1 VTLESLLAASPGF
14 ATRVTVALCLSNASD
29 AASQMEKRLV
39 ETLSLGFA
47 LPLLNFGDLRWPA
60 AAVFFGMLTGGC
72 AAGTLAER
80 FGHKRLLV
88 MMLYLEALAAVATTA
103 ARGSWHLTLCRY
115 ISGVAIGAAVPP
127 IFALAEELIH
137 PRKRRHRSLS
147 LIASSFISG
156 SVLVSL
162 LAWPLSLGWT
172 WQAFYA
178 STGLVPLLNAFLVSC
193 WIPESPSFLQQQGRR
208 AELLGELQHFA
219 GLRAAGPAFR
229 VAQEANDGQIRVIE
243 ERSISGRLQLLR
255 TNHVVLRLAAICF
268 SIAFAWYGLSTWL
281 LQLFEEVG
289 LEHRYLAAMLYAL
302 SGVPGCVLAML
313 LLQFIEPP
321 KLLAFWLT
329 LTALS
334 CLSIGHLPKT
344 VLGDLL
350 NGRTQ
355 EGGDCPCSTELR
367 RE

>member
-1 VTLESLLAASPGF
+1 MAVECIGAKTEPDEDGEEVPDEFEVTLESLLAASPGF

-29 AASQMEKRLV
+29 AV

-103 ARGSWHLTLCRY
+103 ATFGPRGDFL
-115 ISGVAIGAAVPP
+115 
-127 IFALAEELIH
+127 
-137 PRKRRHRSLS
+137 RHRSLS

-229 VAQEANDGQIRVIE
+229 VAQEMSWA
-243 ERSISGRLQLLR
+243 
-255 TNHVVLRLAAICF
+255 
-268 SIAFAWYGLSTWL
+268 
-281 LQLFEEVG
+281 
-289 LEHRYLAAMLYAL
+289 
-302 SGVPGCVLAML
+302 
-313 LLQFIEPP
+313 
-321 KLLAFWLT
+321 
-329 LTALS
+329 
-334 CLSIGHLPKT
+334 
-344 VLGDLL
+344 GDA
-350 NGRTQ
+350 
-355 EGGDCPCSTELR
+355 GDVTEQR
-367 RE
+367 H